1 MELNNKKVWTRILAV
16 DLLML
21 CVSFSMATVGQM
33 RDYIEAAYG
42 MTASQG
48 GLMISMQSIGG
59 FAVTIMAIVFI
70 DSFNTKKLIVL
81 SGLLTG
87 LFIIAVG
94 VNQPITMLFA
104 VFILL
109 GFFAGIVKTLVN
121 SVMYQIVHVN
131 AERHMTLLHM
141 LFSLASVIAPLASYA
156 LYQSFNLFGAFL
168 VLGGIS
174 VMFALYALFA
184 FKDSLPE
191 RMIQDKLHVGYRMQE
206 LKRVIRM
213 PGMMAITIISLLVSA
228 WQVVAIYSISTY
240 FTRINANGSQGAMG
254 LSVLFLGMMI
264 ARLVYSRFADKF
276 SQAHVLAV
284 GCTLGFLAWTA
295 MIFADG
301 YMLKVTLVGLT
312 AVFCGNNMPI
322 TYVVGCSIAPKS
334 AGTASGIISFGYY
347 LALFVF
353 VPVSSIIGESLGLPV
368 SLLISGLPL
377 LLLLPAAFSLHKKVY
392 KDRRLN
398 EKTSGV

>member
-33 RDYIEAAYG
+33 RDYLEAAYG
-42 MTASQG
+42 LTASEG

-59 FAVTIMAIVFI
+59 FAVTIMAIIFV
-70 DSFNTKKLIVL
+70 DSFNTKKLIVF

-94 VNQPITMLFA
+94 VNQPISVLFA
-104 VFILL
+104 VFVLL

-121 SVMYQIVHVN
+121 SVMYQIVSVN

-141 LFSLASVIAPLASYA
+141 LFSLASVIAPLASFA
-156 LYQSFNLFGAFL
+156 LYQSFNLFGAFM
-168 VLGGIS
+168 VLGAVS
-174 VMFALYALFA
+174 VMFALCALIA
-184 FKDSLPE
+184 FRDSLPQK
-191 RMIQDKLHVGYRMQE
+191 MIQDQLNVKYRMQE

-213 PGMMAITIISLLVSA
+213 PGMPAITYISLMVSA

-240 FTRINANGSQGAMG
+240 FTQINSNGSQGAFG

-264 ARLVYSRFADKF
+264 ARLIYSRFADKF
-276 SQAHVLAV
+276 SQALVLAV
-284 GCTLGFLAWTA
+284 GCTLGFLTWTA
-295 MIFADG
+295 MVFVDG
-301 YMLKVTLVGLT
+301 YVLKVVLVGLT

-353 VPVSSIIGESLGLPV
+353 VPVSSIIGETTSLPI
-368 SLLISGLPL
+368 SLLVSGLPL
-377 LLLLPAAFSLHKKVY
+377 LLLLPAAFVLHKKVY
-392 KDRRLN
+392 QNREAN
-398 EKTSGV
+398 TV